1 MEREEKSN
9 TEKNA
14 KTNNSKTLSKVVVD
28 KTTNSDIQKLAL
40 RIKTL
45 RKNKGFSN
53 ADFFAYESGISRS
66 QYSRYERGEDI
77 RFSSLIKLIKA
88 FGLTPKEFFSE
99 GFE

>member
-1 MEREEKSN
+1 MERKSKPN

-14 KTNNSKTLSKVVVD
+14 KTNNINTLPNVVIG

-45 RKNKGFSN
+45 RKQKGYSN